1 MSARIIDVHAHL
13 GPWFFGPDQGTA
25 EDNLRSMDAHGIG
38 VQLVSGAEAVNYDPL
53 SGNAA
58 LAAAITGHP
67 RLRGMF
73 VIDPR
78 EPASAEAQLHELLP
92 TGLFVGAK
100 IHTDYAATPAGSPQ
114 MRDALR
120 LCAQRDLPV
129 LVHSWGTQLLDLAES
144 VDAVEGV
151 RVIAGHMGGPAW
163 RLAPEAVRRSDRLW
177 LEPGYSQPEADRIR
191 WVLDQVGP
199 ERMMFGSD
207 STLIDPAYAIGAF
220 RAAQLSTA
228 EADQV
233 MHGNAEAL
241 FGL

>member
-1 MSARIIDVHAHL
+1 MTARIIDVHAHL
-13 GPWFFGPDQGTA
+13 GPWFFGPDQGRP
-25 EDNLRSMDAHGIG
+25 EDNLRSMDAQGIDI
-38 VQLVSGAEAVNYDPL
+38 QLVSGAEAVNYDPL
-53 SGNAA
+53 SGNGA

-78 EPASAEAQLHELLP
+78 ELAGAEAQLDELLP

-100 IHTDYAATPAGSPQ
+100 IHTDYSATPAGSPQ
-114 MRDALR
+114 MREALR
-120 LCAQRDLPV
+120 LCAQRALPV
-129 LVHSWGTQLLDLAES
+129 LVHSWGTALLDLADS

-163 RLAPEAVRRSDRLW
+163 RLAPEAVRRSDRIW

-220 RAAQLSTA
+220 HAARLSTL
-228 EADQV
+228 EADLV
-233 MHGNAEAL
+233 LHGNAEAL